1 MDWRIRKPPQKP
13 NSDQG
18 WGLFEILLAIVL
30 SAIITGVVTMGARQ
44 ALDSANARVCSKNLA
59 LIEAAKDE
67 FSRDNPGVLLT
78 SESQLAKYLK
88 YGIPT
93 CPSGGTYA
101 HVLDLTE
108 KTTCSLGANANKANY
123 HALGP

>member
-1 MDWRIRKPPQKP
+1 MGRKTRMLRQIR

-18 WGLFEILLAIVL
+18 WGLFEILVAIVL

-44 ALDSANARVCSKNLA
+44 ALDSANARDCSKNLA

-67 FSRDNPGVLLT
+67 FSRDNPGVPLT

-88 YGIPT
+88 YGIPK
-93 CPSGGTYA
+93 CPSGGEYA
-101 HVLDLTE
+101 HVLDLNE
-108 KTTCSLGANANKANY
+108 KTTCSLGVNASKADY
-123 HALGP
+123 HALRP

>member
-1 MDWRIRKPPQKP
+1 MDLRTRMLERKR

-18 WGLFEILLAIVL
+18 WGLFETLLAIVV
-30 SAIITGVVTMGARQ
+30 SVIITGIVAMGARQ
-44 ALDSANARVCSKNLA
+44 ALDNANARDCSKNLA

-67 FSRDNPGVLLT
+67 FTRDNPGVPLT

-88 YGIPT
+88 YGIPV

-101 HVLDLTE
+101 HVLDLTRNA
-108 KTTCSLGANANKANY
+108 TCSLGVNSNKANY
-123 HALGP
+123 HTLGP

>member
-1 MDWRIRKPPQKP
+1 MGLRSGMPALRR

-18 WGLFEILLAIVL
+18 WGLFETLLAIVL
-30 SAIITGVVTMGARQ
+30 SAILTGIVALGARQ
-44 ALDSANARVCSKNLA
+44 ALDSANAHDCSKNLA

-67 FSRDNPGVLLT
+67 FTRDNPGLPLT

-101 HVLDLTE
+101 HVLDLTQ
-108 KTTCSLGANANKANY
+108 KTTCSLGANTNKANY
-123 HALGP
+123 HTLGP

>member
-1 MDWRIRKPPQKP
+1 MGRRTRMHLLKR
-13 NSDQG
+13 NSHQG
-18 WGLFEILLAIVL
+18 WGLFETLLAIAL
-30 SAIITGVVTMGARQ
+30 SAIITGVVAMGARQ
-44 ALDSANARVCSKNLA
+44 ALDNANARDCSKNLA

-67 FSRDNPGVLLT
+67 FTRDNPGVPLT

-101 HVLDLTE
+101 HVLDLAQ
-108 KTTCSLGANANKANY
+108 KSTCSLGANTNKANY
-123 HALGP
+123 HTLGP

>member
-1 MDWRIRKPPQKP
+1 MLPLKR

-18 WGLFEILLAIVL
+18 WGLFETLLAIAV
-30 SAIITGVVTMGARQ
+30 SAIVTGVVAMGARQ
-44 ALDSANARVCSKNLA
+44 ALDNANGRDCSKNLA

-67 FSRDNPGVLLT
+67 FTRDNPGVPLT

-93 CPSGGTYA
+93 CPSGGKYA
-101 HVLDLTE
+101 HILDLTQS
-108 KTTCSLGANANKANY
+108 TTCSLGASTNKANY

>member
-1 MDWRIRKPPQKP
+1 MDRRIRMLTRKR

-30 SAIITGVVTMGARQ
+30 SAIITGVVAMGARQ
-44 ALDSANARVCSKNLA
+44 ALDSANGRDCSKNLA

-67 FSRDNPGVLLT
+67 FTRDNPGVPLT

-88 YGIPT
+88 YGVPT
-93 CPSGGTYA
+93 CPSGGIYD
-101 HVLDLTE
+101 HLLDLTQ
-108 KTTCSLGANANKANY
+108 KTTCTLGANTNKANY
-123 HALGP
+123 HTLVP

>member
-1 MDWRIRKPPQKP
+1 MGRKTRMRPLRQ
-13 NSDQG
+13 SRDQG
-18 WGLFEILLAIVL
+18 WGLFEILLAVVL
-30 SAIITGVVTMGARQ
+30 TAIISGVVAMGARQ
-44 ALDSANARVCSKNLA
+44 ALDSANARDCSKNLA

-67 FSRDNPGVLLT
+67 FSRDNPGVPLT

-101 HVLDLTE
+101 HVIDLTQ
-108 KTTCSLGANANKANY
+108 KATCSLGVNPNKANF
-123 HALGP
+123 HAIGP

>member
-1 MDWRIRKPPQKP
+1 MVRKTRTPTPKQ

-18 WGLFEILLAIVL
+18 WGLFEVLLAIVL
-30 SAIITGVVTMGARQ
+30 AAVITGVVAMGARQ
-44 ALDSANARVCSKNLA
+44 ALDNANARDCSKNLA

-67 FSRDNPGVLLT
+67 FTRDNPGVPLT

-93 CPSGGTYA
+93 CPSGGVYDHA
-101 HVLDLTE
+101 LDLTQT
-108 KTTCSLGANANKANY
+108 TTCTLGVNSKRANY
-123 HALGP
+123 HSLSP